1 MSWTLRCFDD
11 GKALG
16 VAAAEHARSALRTIQ
31 QTSRN
36 ARIVAATGAAQFHF
50 LEALTNG
57 AGVDWS
63 RVEMF
68 HLDEYIG
75 LPADH
80 PASFRRFLQERLIGP
95 TGMTRVH
102 LLDGDADPE
111 AVCARV
117 GRELQS
123 APIDLAF
130 VGIGE
135 NGHLAFNDPPADFL
149 TKQPYIIVTL
159 DEVCRRQQVGEGWF
173 ATLED
178 VPTRAISMSVRQV
191 LDAREIIC
199 IVPEAR
205 KAEALRASLTS
216 PVSPTV
222 PASILRTHPRVTFYV
237 DRESS
242 ALLPAGLVASRAP
255 AASREGM

>member
-1 MSWTLRCFDD
+1 MNWTLRRFGD
-11 GKALG
+11 GAALG
-16 VAAAEHARSALRTIQ
+16 AAAAEHALAALRSIQ
-31 QTSRN
+31 QMKGD

-50 LEALTNG
+50 LDALTAG
-57 AGVDWS
+57 PGVDWS

-75 LPADH
+75 IPADH
-80 PASFRRFLQERLIGP
+80 PASFRRFLQERLIRP

-111 AVCARV
+111 AVCASV
-117 GRELQS
+117 GRELRS
-123 APIDLAF
+123 APIDVAF

-149 TKQPYIIVTL
+149 TERPYIVVTL
-159 DEVCRRQQVGEGWF
+159 DDVCRRQQVGEGWF
-173 ATLED
+173 KSLAE
-178 VPTRAISMSVRQV
+178 VPRRAISMSVRQI
-191 LDAREIIC
+191 LAAREIIC

-205 KAEALRASLTS
+205 KAEALTTSLTS
-216 PVSPTV
+216 PVSPSV

-242 ALLPAGLVASRAP
+242 ALLPPELTP
-255 AASREGM
+255 AH

>member
-1 MSWTLRCFDD
+1 MTWRLRCFDD
-11 GKALG
+11 GVTL
-16 VAAAEHARSALRTIQ
+16 AAAAARHARRILLSVQ
-31 QTSRN
+31 ESRR
-36 ARIVAATGAAQFHF
+36 APRIIAATGTAQFQF
-50 LEALTNG
+50 LAALTAERG
-57 AGVDWS
+57 IDWS

-75 LPADH
+75 IAADH
-80 PASFRRFLQERLIGP
+80 PASFRRFLQERLIRP
-95 TGMTRVH
+95 TGMRNVH

-117 GRELQS
+117 GRELQA

-135 NGHLAFNDPPADFL
+135 NGHLAFNDPPADFI
-149 TKQPYIIVTL
+149 TEQPYIVVTL
-159 DEVCRRQQVGEGWF
+159 DDVCRQQQVAEGWF

-191 LDAREIIC
+191 LAAREIIC

-205 KAEALRASLTS
+205 KAEAVRASLTS
-216 PVSPTV
+216 PVSPAV

-242 ALLPAGLVASRAP
+242 ALLPPGFVASR
-255 AASREGM
+255 